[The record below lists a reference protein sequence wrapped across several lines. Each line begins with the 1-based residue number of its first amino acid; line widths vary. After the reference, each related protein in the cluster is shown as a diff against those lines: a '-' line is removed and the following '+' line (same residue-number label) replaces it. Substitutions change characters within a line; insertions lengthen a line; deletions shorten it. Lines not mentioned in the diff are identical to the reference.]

1 MRLILLGPPGVGKG
15 TQASN
20 IVKKYDIPH
29 ISTGDMFRANIKSNT
44 PLGLSAKEYMDKG
57 LLVPDEVVI
66 SMVKDRLLQADC
78 ENGFLLDGFPRT
90 IEQGVALDKELH
102 EMNIKLD
109 KVINI
114 QAEEDILVDRITGRR
129 VCKSCGATY
138 HITNIPPK
146 VEGVCDVD
154 GGELYQREDDKID
167 TVATRIK
174 VYFKQTAP
182 LIDYYKQKGLILDV
196 DGTREIKEIFET
208 IVNALSK

>member
-44 PLGLSAKEYMDKG
+44 PLGISAKEYMDKG

-66 SMVKDRLLQADC
+66 SMVKDRLLEEDC
-78 ENGFLLDGFPRT
+78 KEGFLLDGFPRT

-102 EMNIKLD
+102 EMGINLD
-109 KVINI
+109 KVVNI
-114 QAEEDILVDRITGRR
+114 QADKDVLVERITGRR

-138 HITNIPPK
+138 HITNLPSK
-146 VEGVCDVD
+146 TEGVCDID
-154 GGELYQREDDKID
+154 AGELYQRDDDKID

-174 VYFKQTAP
+174 VYFEQTEP
-182 LIDYYKQKGLILDV
+182 LINYYRQKGLILDI
-196 DGTREIKEIFET
+196 DGTREIKQIFET
-208 IVNALSK
+208 IVNSLSK

>member
-44 PLGLSAKEYMDKG
+44 PLGISAKEYMDKG
-57 LLVPDEVVI
+57 LLVPDELVI
-66 SMVKDRLLQADC
+66 SMVKDRLLEDDC
-78 ENGFLLDGFPRT
+78 KDGFLLDGFPRT
-90 IEQGVALDKELH
+90 IEQGVALDRELH
-102 EMNIKLD
+102 EMGIKLD
-109 KVINI
+109 KVVNI
-114 QAEEDILVDRITGRR
+114 QADKDVLIERITGRR

-146 VEGVCDVD
+146 VEGVCDID

-174 VYFKQTAP
+174 VYFEQTEP
-182 LIDYYKQKGLILDV
+182 LVNYYRQKGLIVDV
-196 DGTREIKEIFET
+196 DGTGEIKQIFDT
-208 IVNALSK
+208 IVDSLSE